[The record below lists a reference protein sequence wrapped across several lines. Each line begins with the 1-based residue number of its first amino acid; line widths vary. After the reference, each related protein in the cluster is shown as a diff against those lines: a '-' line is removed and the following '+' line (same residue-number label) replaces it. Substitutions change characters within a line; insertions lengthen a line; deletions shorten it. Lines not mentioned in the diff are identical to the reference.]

1 MDKDLKKYK
10 QFIENE
16 INIIS
21 KEINDPKNNHDK
33 SSIKKRIVELSIYH
47 NNTIHNFQ
55 HERFIHLIVTFF
67 FASLLLLSLA
77 VSMSFVMFPMSDN
90 VQSILNLSLCVS
102 LILLIVEA
110 CYIRHYYLLENNTQS
125 LYKSSKK
132 LFELSQHQPVV
143 DRES

>member
-16 INIIS
+16 IDNINREVAS
-21 KEINDPKNNHDK
+21 AKGKSDKESIN
-33 SSIKKRIVELSIYH
+33 KRIAELSNYH
-47 NNTIHNFQ
+47 NNTIRNFQ

-67 FASLLLLSLA
+67 FAGLLLLSLA

-90 VQSILNLSLCVS
+90 VQTILNLSLCVS

-110 CYIRHYYLLENNTQS
+110 CYIRHYYLLENNTQL

-132 LFELSQHQPVV
+132 LFELSQPQSVV

>member
-16 INIIS
+16 IDNINREVAS
-21 KEINDPKNNHDK
+21 AKGKSDKDSIN
-33 SSIKKRIVELSIYH
+33 KRITELSNYH
-47 NNTIHNFQ
+47 NNTIRNFQ

-67 FASLLLLSLA
+67 FAGLLLLSLA

-90 VQSILNLSLCVS
+90 VQTILNLSLCVS

-110 CYIRHYYLLENNTQS
+110 CYIRHYYLLENNTQL

-132 LFELSQHQPVV
+132 LFELSQPQSVV

>member
-16 INIIS
+16 IDKIS
-21 KEINDPKNNHDK
+21 REVASAKGRPDKDSIN
-33 SSIKKRIVELSIYH
+33 KRITELSNYH
-47 NNTIHNFQ
+47 NNTIRNFQ

-67 FASLLLLSLA
+67 FAGLLLLSLA

-90 VQSILNLSLCVS
+90 VQTILNLSLCVS

-110 CYIRHYYLLENNTQS
+110 CYIRHYYLLENNTQL

-132 LFELSQHQPVV
+132 LFELSQPQSVV

>member
-16 INIIS
+16 IDNINREVAS
-21 KEINDPKNNHDK
+21 AKGKSDKDSIN
-33 SSIKKRIVELSIYH
+33 KRIAELSNYH
-47 NNTIHNFQ
+47 NNTIRNFQ

-67 FASLLLLSLA
+67 FAGLLLLSLA

-90 VQSILNLSLCVS
+90 VQTILNLSLCVS

-110 CYIRHYYLLENNTQS
+110 CYIRHYYLLENNTQL

-132 LFELSQHQPVV
+132 LFELSQPQSVV

>member
-16 INIIS
+16 ID
-21 KEINDPKNNHDK
+21 KINREVASAKGRSDK
-33 SSIKKRIVELSIYH
+33 DSINKRITELSNYH
-47 NNTIHNFQ
+47 NNTIRNFQ

-67 FASLLLLSLA
+67 FAGLLLLSLA

-90 VQSILNLSLCVS
+90 VQTILNLSLCVS

-110 CYIRHYYLLENNTQS
+110 CYIRHYYLLENNTQL

-132 LFELSQHQPVV
+132 LFELSQPQSVV

>member
-16 INIIS
+16 ID
-21 KEINDPKNNHDK
+21 KINREVASAKGRSDK
-33 SSIKKRIVELSIYH
+33 DSTNKRITELSNYH
-47 NNTIHNFQ
+47 NNTIRNFQ

-67 FASLLLLSLA
+67 FAGLLLLSLA

-90 VQSILNLSLCVS
+90 IQTILNLSLCVS

-110 CYIRHYYLLENNTQS
+110 CYIRHYYLLENNTQL

-132 LFELSQHQPVV
+132 LFELSQPQSVV